1 MRLNYL
7 LLKNESTNIPIVNA
21 LMSLMY
27 FHSSRFDARI
37 SEKGGTILY
46 EEQDKSLWNNELIAK
61 GNYFLIESAK
71 AQEITKYHSEASIAY
86 WHCTKLD
93 SKDKWQNIL
102 QLYNKLLLIDYS
114 PIVALNRTYALSK
127 ANEKK

>member
-7 LLKNESTNIPIVNA
+7 LLENESTNIPIVNA

-46 EEQDKSLWNNELIAK
+46 EEQDKSLWNNELITK
-61 GNYFLIESAK
+61 GNYFLIESTK
-71 AQEITKYHSEASIAY
+71 AQEITKYHLEASITY

-93 SKDKWQNIL
+93 S
-102 QLYNKLLLIDYS
+102 
-114 PIVALNRTYALSK
+114 
-127 ANEKK
+127 